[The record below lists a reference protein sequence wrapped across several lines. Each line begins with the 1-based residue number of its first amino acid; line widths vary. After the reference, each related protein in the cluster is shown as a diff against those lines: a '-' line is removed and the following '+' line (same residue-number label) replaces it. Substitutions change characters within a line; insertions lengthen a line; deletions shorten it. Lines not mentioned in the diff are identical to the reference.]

1 MVKTQ
6 KKRQENI
13 ALHNVDISV
22 STVKNVETAMPY
34 NGVIISIRR
43 SLNQNKL
50 MTFGT
55 SKKP

>member
-22 STVKNVETAMPY
+22 STVKNVETSMPY

>member
-22 STVKNVETAMPY
+22 STAKNVETSMPY

>member
-1 MVKTQ
+1 MVEAQ

-13 ALHNVDISV
+13 ALHNVDISA
-22 STVKNVETAMPY
+22 STVKNVETYVPY

-50 MTFGT
+50 TNFGT